1 MSVGQHVMS
10 LCFCKQLSEENIA
23 EMKEESW
30 DGSESFWMKF
40 HALEDK

>member
-23 EMKEESW
+23 EMKESW